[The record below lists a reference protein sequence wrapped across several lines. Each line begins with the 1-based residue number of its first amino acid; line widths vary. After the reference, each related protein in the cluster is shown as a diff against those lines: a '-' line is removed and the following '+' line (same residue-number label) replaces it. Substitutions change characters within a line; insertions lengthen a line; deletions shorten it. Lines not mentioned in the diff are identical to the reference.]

1 MGQRLV
7 ITVKNNEE
15 NIAKIYYHWSAYSLS
30 ALEETREVLDCLL
43 NNDNPIK
50 DLRLRLIRF
59 VESRGGCIDGGS
71 ESDEFKAIQEMYP
84 NEKFKSD
91 GSRNEGL
98 IALTKDGM
106 SSIQTWSEGDVD
118 IDLDDGM
125 IYNSVYWSEYFD
137 DYKKWRKDN
146 YDEDVQIENIPEYK
160 VDISEMTFDELDNA
174 IEFLENLDGYE
185 YRIGKTVYE
194 LVA

>member
-7 ITVKNNEE
+7 ITVIQNEE
-15 NIAKIYYHWSAYSLS
+15 DIAKIYYHWSAYSLS
-30 ALEETREVLDCLL
+30 ALQETREVLDCLL

-71 ESDEFKAIQEMYP
+71 ESEEFKAIQEMYP

-98 IALTKDGM
+98 IALTEDGM
-106 SSIQTWSEGDVD
+106 NSIQSWSEGDVD
-118 IDLDDGM
+118 INLDYGM
-125 IYNSVYWSEYFD
+125 IYNSVYWSDDFD
-137 DYKKWRKDN
+137 YYKEQWEEERKN
-146 YDEDVQIENIPEYK
+146 LKLEDIPEYNIN
-160 VDISEMTFDELDNA
+160 ISEISFNELDN
-174 IEFLENLDGYE
+174 IISFLNKYHGYE
-185 YRIGKTVYE
+185 YRIGNMVYS
-194 LVA
+194 LIA

>member
-7 ITVKNNEE
+7 ITVKNNAED
-15 NIAKIYYHWSAYSLS
+15 IAKIYYHWSAYSLS
-30 ALEETREVLDCLL
+30 ALQETREVLDCLL

-71 ESDEFKAIQEMYP
+71 ESEEFKAIQEMYP

-98 IALTKDGM
+98 IALTEDGM
-106 SSIQTWSEGDVD
+106 NSIQSWSEGDVD
-118 IDLDDGM
+118 INLDDEM
-125 IYNSVYWSEYFD
+125 IYNSVYWSDDFD
-137 DYKKWRKDN
+137 YYKEQWEEERKN
-146 YDEDVQIENIPEYK
+146 LKLEDIPEYNIN
-160 VDISEMTFDELDNA
+160 ISEISFNELDN
-174 IEFLENLDGYE
+174 IISFLNKYHGYE
-185 YRIGKTVYE
+185 YRIGNMVYS
-194 LVA
+194 LIA